1 MPDQIDHKLRLV
13 GFLLKGDSL
22 GLLGL
27 EEGNDFGFLLEDD
40 LKTVLF
46 LTLGEI
52 GEIDRLELGEREG
65 SSVVEQRLYL
75 LDQIRSSKASI

>member
-1 MPDQIDHKLRLV
+1 VPDQIDHKLRLV

-22 GLLGL
+22 GLLGF

-40 LKTVLF
+40 LKTVLS
-46 LTLGEI
+46 LTLAEI
-52 GEIDRLELGEREG
+52 GEVDRLELGEREA

-75 LDQIRSSKASI
+75 LDQIRSSKAYI